1 MYNERQ
7 KKIIHHLSEVRVA
20 KIEELA
26 ELFHVSME
34 TIRRDLME
42 LEKDSSIKRIRGG
55 AVYNNLRAREMEFSK
70 KMQNNQQGKHAI
82 ANLAMG
88 YINNGDAIAMN
99 NGITTLTLA
108 KCLLRERQRL
118 TVVTNSPDIALTL
131 SDNESNQVFLTSGYL
146 RRHNKSLVGGLC
158 CEYAPRIPLIIY
170 LPITA
175 CRSGI

>member
-7 KKIIHHLSEVRVA
+7 KKIIRHLSEVRVA

-26 ELFHVSME
+26 ELFLVSVE

-82 ANLAMG
+82 ANLAME
-88 YINNGDAIAMN
+88 YINNGDRKS
-99 NGITTLTLA
+99 T
-108 KCLLRERQRL
+108 RL
-118 TVVTNSPDIALTL
+118 NSSHP
-131 SDNESNQVFLTSGYL
+131 
-146 RRHNKSLVGGLC
+146 
-158 CEYAPRIPLIIY
+158 
-170 LPITA
+170 
-175 CRSGI
+175 

>member
-55 AVYNNLRAREMEFSK
+55 AVYNNLRAREME
-70 KMQNNQQGKHAI
+70 
-82 ANLAMG
+82 
-88 YINNGDAIAMN
+88 
-99 NGITTLTLA
+99 
-108 KCLLRERQRL
+108 
-118 TVVTNSPDIALTL
+118 L
-131 SDNESNQVFLTSGYL
+131 SCNCQ
-146 RRHNKSLVGGLC
+146 
-158 CEYAPRIPLIIY
+158 
-170 LPITA
+170 
-175 CRSGI
+175 